1 VQDSGHISLDFNQV
15 CFRQEY
21 PCLNEFHP
29 DEIIETTTFHWAGI
43 QLGSL
48 CACPVKCKA
57 YLTGACPVKF
67 CYVYPVKFRR
77 TIYLG
82 QTPTGDFTGVAYKKG
97 FAVIENEL

>member
-1 VQDSGHISLDFNQV
+1 MTSFVQSRFLQRGWTN
-15 CFRQEY
+15 
-21 PCLNEFHP
+21 
-29 DEIIETTTFHWAGI
+29 T
-43 QLGSL
+43 
-48 CACPVKCKA
+48 CPVKFA
-57 YLTGACPVKF
+57 DHLTGVCPVKF